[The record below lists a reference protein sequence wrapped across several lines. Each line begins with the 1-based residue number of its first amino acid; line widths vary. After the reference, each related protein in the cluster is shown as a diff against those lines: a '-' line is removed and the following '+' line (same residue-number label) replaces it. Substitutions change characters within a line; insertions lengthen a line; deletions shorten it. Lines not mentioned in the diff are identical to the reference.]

1 MERMRITALKT
12 FLVGGSWRNWLV
24 VKIETD
30 AGVHGV
36 GEATLEG
43 KSKTVEAAVAELARY
58 LIGKDPAAIERH
70 FQEMYRRAFYAGGE
84 VLTSAITGV
93 ETALWDIKGK
103 TLGVPVYELLGGRTR
118 DRIKLYANGWYRQGM
133 NPAQF
138 VSAARKVVGLGA
150 KGIKFNPWG
159 GRPGIDFHRLENDI
173 LNAGVEVVGA
183 LREALG
189 PSVDLYIDCNGI
201 FNTVGNAIRAAKAVE
216 QFNIS
221 FFEEP
226 VPHENTDAMA
236 YVRRKIDI
244 PVAAGERLFT
254 IFRFRELL
262 DRGGADVVQP
272 DMAHCGGM
280 LEARKIAAIA
290 DAHYRAAQ
298 RQWRS
303 VLRIGGATCRLRTEL
318 PGAGTLPAGAVA
330 LRGVPQSA
338 AGRKVPD
345 RPGLG
350 VEFDETAAL
359 DHPYEPVGIGRR
371 CDPAVQRPP
380 ALIGVWWRPLRSASG
395 IAAVDVRIRRRAGTR
410 TADNQP
416 IWKVTRTKCPTH
428 RRCNLPPAYRTSWC
442 WNTSRRSRGA
452 SRCAAIRCRSRTVG

>member
-1 MERMRITALKT
+1 MERMRITAVKT

-43 KSKTVEAAVAELARY
+43 KAKTVEAAVTELARY
-58 LIGKDPAAIERH
+58 LVGKAPAAIERH

-93 ETALWDIKGK
+93 ETAMWDIKGK
-103 TLGVPVYELLGGRTR
+103 ALGVPVYELLGGRTR
-118 DRIKLYANGWYRQGM
+118 DRIKMYANGWYRQGM
-133 NPAQF
+133 SPAEF
-138 VSAARKVVGLGA
+138 VSAARKVVALGA

-159 GRPGIDFHRLENDI
+159 GRPGIDFYRLENDI
-173 LNAGVEVVGA
+173 LNTGVEVVGA

-216 QFNIS
+216 PFNIS

-244 PVAAGERLFT
+244 PVATGERLFT

-262 DRGGADVVQP
+262 ERGGADVVQP

-280 LEARKIAAIA
+280 LEARKISAIA
-290 DAHYRAAQ
+290 DSHYAAFAPHNANGEISYASAVQ
-298 RQWRS
+298 LAACVPNFLVLEHFPPEPWRFE
-303 VLRIGGATCRLRTEL
+303 VCRNPMVVEDGWLRI
-318 PGAGTLPAGAVA
+318 
-330 LRGVPQSA
+330 
-338 AGRKVPD
+338 PD

-350 VEFDETAAL
+350 VEFDEAAAL
-359 DHPYEPVGIGRR
+359 AHPYEPI
-371 CDPAVQRPP
+371 DLYNLHRPEMQLKVP
-380 ALIGVWWRPLRSASG
+380 KFTDRLR
-395 IAAVDVRIRRRAGTR
+395 
-410 TADNQP
+410 
-416 IWKVTRTKCPTH
+416 
-428 RRCNLPPAYRTSWC
+428 
-442 WNTSRRSRGA
+442 
-452 SRCAAIRCRSRTVG
+452 

>member
-133 NPAQF
+133 SPAQF

-262 DRGGADVVQP
+262 ARGGADVVQP

-290 DAHYRAAQ
+290 DAHYAAFAPHNANGEISYASAVQ
-298 RQWRS
+298 LAACVPNFLVLEHFPPEPWRFE
-303 VLRIGGATCRLRTEL
+303 VCRNPLQVEDGWL
-318 PGAGTLPAGAVA
+318 
-330 LRGVPQSA
+330 
-338 AGRKVPD
+338 KVPD

-359 DHPYEPVGIGRR
+359 DHPYEPV
-371 CDPAVQRPP
+371 DLYNLHRPEMQLKIP
-380 ALIGVWWRPLRSASG
+380 QFSDRLR
-395 IAAVDVRIRRRAGTR
+395 
-410 TADNQP
+410 
-416 IWKVTRTKCPTH
+416 
-428 RRCNLPPAYRTSWC
+428 
-442 WNTSRRSRGA
+442 
-452 SRCAAIRCRSRTVG
+452 

>member
-1 MERMRITALKT
+1 M
-12 FLVGGSWRNWLV
+12 
-24 VKIETD
+24 
-30 AGVHGV
+30 HGV

-43 KSKTVEAAVAELARY
+43 KSKTVQTAVTELARY
-58 LIGKDPAAIERH
+58 LVGKDPAAIERH

-103 TLGVPVYELLGGRTR
+103 VLGVPVYELLGGRTR

-133 NPAQF
+133 SPDEF
-138 VSAARKVVGLGA
+138 VAAAGKVVALGA

-173 LNAGVEVVGA
+173 LNTGVEVVGA

-201 FNTVGNAIRAAKAVE
+201 FNNVGNAIRAAKAVE

-244 PVAAGERLFT
+244 PVATGERLFT
-254 IFRFRELL
+254 IYRFRELL
-262 DRGGADVVQP
+262 ERGGADVVQP
-272 DMAHCGGM
+272 DMSHCGGM

-290 DAHYRAAQ
+290 DSHYAAFAPHNANGEVSCTP
-298 RQWRS
+298 RPCSSPPAYRTSWCWSTSRRNRGASRCAAIPCRWRM
-303 VLRIGGATCRLRTEL
+303 VGCRFPT
-318 PGAGTLPAGAVA
+318 A
-330 LRGVPQSA
+330 
-338 AGRKVPD
+338 
-345 RPGLG
+345 PGLG

-359 DHPYEPVGIGRR
+359 SHPYEPV
-371 CDPAVQRPP
+371 DLYDLHRPELQLKFP
-380 ALIGVWWRPLRSASG
+380 RFSDRLR
-395 IAAVDVRIRRRAGTR
+395 
-410 TADNQP
+410 
-416 IWKVTRTKCPTH
+416 
-428 RRCNLPPAYRTSWC
+428 
-442 WNTSRRSRGA
+442 
-452 SRCAAIRCRSRTVG
+452 

>member
-1 MERMRITALKT
+1 MPASTAWARPRSKA
-12 FLVGGSWRNWLV
+12 SRRRWR
-24 VKIETD
+24 
-30 AGVHGV
+30 
-36 GEATLEG
+36 
-43 KSKTVEAAVAELARY
+43 AAVAELARY

-103 TLGVPVYELLGGRTR
+103 VLGVPVYELLGGRTR

-133 NPAQF
+133 SPVEF
-138 VSAARKVVGLGA
+138 VSAARKVVALGA

-173 LNAGVEVVGA
+173 LNTGAEVVGA

-189 PSVDLYIDCNGI
+189 PSGRPVHRLQTAY

-244 PVAAGERLFT
+244 PVATGERLFT

-262 DRGGADVVQP
+262 ERGGADVVQP

-280 LEARKIAAIA
+280 LEARKIAG
-290 DAHYRAAQ
+290 HRRCPLRGVRAAQ
-298 RQWRS
+298 RHRRESSYASAVQLAACVPNFL
-303 VLRIGGATCRLRTEL
+303 VLEHF
-318 PGAGTLPAGAVA
+318 PAGVMAF
-330 LRGVPQSA
+330 RRMPQSDA
-338 AGRKVPD
+338 
-345 RPGLG
+345 
-350 VEFDETAAL
+350 
-359 DHPYEPVGIGRR
+359 
-371 CDPAVQRPP
+371 
-380 ALIGVWWRPLRSASG
+380 
-395 IAAVDVRIRRRAGTR
+395 
-410 TADNQP
+410 
-416 IWKVTRTKCPTH
+416 
-428 RRCNLPPAYRTSWC
+428 
-442 WNTSRRSRGA
+442 
-452 SRCAAIRCRSRTVG
+452 RSRTVGCGFPTGLGSA

>member
-1 MERMRITALKT
+1 MERMRITAVRT

-93 ETALWDIKGK
+93 ETAMWDIKGK
-103 TLGVPVYELLGGRTR
+103 ALGVPIYELLGGRTR
-118 DRIKLYANGWYRQGM
+118 DRVKLYANGWYRQGM
-133 NPAQF
+133 SPAEF
-138 VSAARKVVGLGA
+138 VAAARKVVALGA

-173 LNAGVEVVGA
+173 LNTGVEVVA
-183 LREALG
+183 TLREALG

-216 QFNIS
+216 PFNIS

-244 PVAAGERLFT
+244 PVATGERLFT

-262 DRGGADVVQP
+262 ERGGADVVQP
-272 DMAHCGGM
+272 DMSHCGGM
-280 LEARKIAAIA
+280 LEARKISAIA
-290 DAHYRAAQ
+290 DAHYAAFAPHNANGEISYASAVQ
-298 RQWRS
+298 LAACVPNFLVLEHFPPEPWRFE
-303 VLRIGGATCRLRTEL
+303 VCRNPMEVEDGWLRI
-318 PGAGTLPAGAVA
+318 
-330 LRGVPQSA
+330 
-338 AGRKVPD
+338 PD

-359 DHPYEPVGIGRR
+359 SHPY
-371 CDPAVQRPP
+371 DPIDLYNLHRPEMQLKVP
-380 ALIGVWWRPLRSASG
+380 KFGDRLR
-395 IAAVDVRIRRRAGTR
+395 
-410 TADNQP
+410 
-416 IWKVTRTKCPTH
+416 
-428 RRCNLPPAYRTSWC
+428 
-442 WNTSRRSRGA
+442 
-452 SRCAAIRCRSRTVG
+452 